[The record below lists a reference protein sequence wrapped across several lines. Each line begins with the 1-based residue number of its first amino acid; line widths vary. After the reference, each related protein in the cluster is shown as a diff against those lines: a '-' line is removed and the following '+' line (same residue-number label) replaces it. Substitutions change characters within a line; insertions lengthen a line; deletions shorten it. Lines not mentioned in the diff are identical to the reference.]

1 MLPSGGCTGCCS
13 ERAENAPGSRL
24 PALRGGSRGLQSAA
38 VSDREGGLRGR
49 LESHGRGSQVWE
61 GQAGGQ
67 QRTARPVRCPPPASC
82 HPHPAWQ
89 IFLCSNKPPWALPQ
103 GLCTA
108 VLLLALP
115 SRVSAQMPSGEAF
128 PALPQGAAH
137 SPVLDLI
144 QLIRLVPAMTSEVIF
159 CLLAFSLRTDA
170 LPVSSSGNPQ
180 HLQQCLTHSRCLVN
194 TNPLASGRAGAAV
207 WVLGLCTGR
216 KRERDGE
223 EQAFSGSRCPCL
235 GGGGVEGTGA
245 FPSMTLRA
253 GPEPQGPPGPV
264 SHDGCGPGQESR
276 GTAPPP
282 ARTPTPAQ
290 TGKAF
295 VLTYPPGT
303 AVSTSGAPGTPVCPA
318 SAWVPSPHCA
328 AAVGLREQCRAV
340 CSVCDTRRSQARW
353 KPGTHCNAFFLTPS
367 TRYGRFPM

>member
-1 MLPSGGCTGCCS
+1 MVEGA
-13 ERAENAPGSRL
+13 RSRK
-24 PALRGGSRGLQSAA
+24 
-38 VSDREGGLRGR
+38 GR
-49 LESHGRGSQVWE
+49 LEASSAQQGPCVVRPLPHAIPIQPGRS
-61 GQAGGQ
+61 
-67 QRTARPVRCPPPASC
+67 S
-82 HPHPAWQ
+82 
-89 IFLCSNKPPWALPQ
+89 FLCSNKPPWALPQ

-115 SRVSAQMPSGEAF
+115 SRVSAF

-137 SPVLDLI
+137 SPDLDLI

-245 FPSMTLRA
+245 LS
-253 GPEPQGPPGPV
+253 
-264 SHDGCGPGQESR
+264 SH
-276 GTAPPP
+276 
-282 ARTPTPAQ
+282 
-290 TGKAF
+290 
-295 VLTYPPGT
+295 L
-303 AVSTSGAPGTPVCPA
+303 
-318 SAWVPSPHCA
+318 
-328 AAVGLREQCRAV
+328 
-340 CSVCDTRRSQARW
+340 
-353 KPGTHCNAFFLTPS
+353 
-367 TRYGRFPM
+367 